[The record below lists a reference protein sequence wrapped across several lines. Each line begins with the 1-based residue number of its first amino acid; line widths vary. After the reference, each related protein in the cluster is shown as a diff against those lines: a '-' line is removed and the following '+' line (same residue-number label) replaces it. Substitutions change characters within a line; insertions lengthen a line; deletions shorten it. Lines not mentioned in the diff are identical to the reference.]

1 MNHTPLCVQVV
12 ARHDEALDV
21 ATFELADPSGAKLPA
36 FSAGSHIDVH
46 VPGGPVRQYSL
57 CNDPTESHRYLIG
70 VLRVADSRGG
80 SAAMH
85 AQVREGDTLEISE
98 PKNHFPLAHGAKRSL
113 LIAGGIGITPILC
126 MAERLC
132 NAGSDF
138 GLHYCT
144 RSLERTAFHERIRR
158 ARFRDRV
165 AFHFDDGPPD
175 QRFDAAAALADPRP
189 DWHLYVCGPTG
200 FMDFVLGEAR
210 QRGWT
215 DVQLHRE
222 YFSAQPHVI
231 ASGGAFTV
239 RIASTGK
246 SYTIPPDQSVV
257 DALAAAGVEI
267 TTSCCEGVCGTCI
280 TRVLEGEPDHR
291 DVYFTEEEHA
301 KNDQFTPCCSR
312 SKSAE
317 LVLDL

>member
-1 MNHTPLCVQVV
+1 MNQTPLRVQVV
-12 ARHDEALDV
+12 ARRDEAVDI
-21 ATFELADPSGAKLPA
+21 ATFELADPSGSKLPA
-36 FSAGSHIDVH
+36 FGAGSHVDVQ

-80 SAAMH
+80 SVAMH
-85 AQVREGDTLEISE
+85 ARVGEGDMLQISE
-98 PKNHFPLAHGAKRSL
+98 PKNHFPLAHGAKHSL

-126 MAERLC
+126 MSERLC
-132 NAGSDF
+132 NAGADF
-138 GLHYCT
+138 SLHYCT
-144 RSLERTAFHERIRR
+144 RSRERTAFYDRIRQS
-158 ARFRDRV
+158 RFGDHV
-165 AFHFDDGPPD
+165 AFHFDDGPAD
-175 QRFDAAAALADPRP
+175 QRFDAAAALAQPHGDA
-189 DWHLYVCGPTG
+189 HLYVCGPTG

-215 DVQLHRE
+215 DAQLHRE
-222 YFSAQPHVI
+222 YFSAQPQVI
-231 ASGGAFTV
+231 AAGSSFAV

-246 SYTIPPDQSVV
+246 SYVIPPDQSVV
-257 DALAAAGVEI
+257 DALAVAGVDI
-267 TTSCCEGVCGTCI
+267 PTSCCEGVCGTCI

-301 KNDQFTPCCSR
+301 RNDQFTPCCSR
-312 SKSAE
+312 SRTPE